1 MKRILIF
8 VTSLLVAV
16 SAMAE
21 SHATKPTLMVVPS
34 DAWCS
39 ENGYVQDFDN
49 QGTVERIPDYKR
61 ALQSDQNLML
71 AISKINDMM
80 ADRGFPLKDLESN
93 LKSIANRTAEMNMT
107 TSKSGSTIAQSPLDM
122 LKNTAKADIII
133 QLGWSVSENGPK
145 KTLTYILRGLD
156 SYTDKQIA
164 GASGSGA
171 PSLSSEVPV
180 LLEEAVVDKM
190 DEFTG
195 RLEEYFNDLFD
206 NGREGIFEVRVFDN
220 GSGLDLES
228 EFGGTEL
235 SEIIDDWMHQNT
247 VEHRYSQSESSEN
260 YMLFEQVRM
269 PLMDEKG
276 KAMTA
281 KVFADNLRKY
291 LKQTYQ
297 IESKTANRGLGR
309 AYLIIGE
316 K

>member
-1 MKRILIF
+1 MKRILFIA
-8 VTSLLVAV
+8 TSLLIAV

-34 DAWCS
+34 DAWCQ
-39 ENGYVQDFDN
+39 ENGYMQTYDN
-49 QGTVERIPDYKR
+49 QGTEELIPDYKK
-61 ALQSDQNLML
+61 ALQKDQNLLL
-71 AISKINDMM
+71 AIAKINEMM
-80 ADRGFPLKDLESN
+80 ADRGFTLKDLESN
-93 LKSIANRTAEMNMT
+93 LKSINNRNAEINMT
-107 TSKSGSTIAQSPLDM
+107 TNKSGATIAQSPMDL

-133 QLGWSVSENGPK
+133 QLGWSISENGPK

-171 PSLSSEVPV
+171 PSMSSDVPV
-180 LLEEAVVDKM
+180 LIEEAVLNKM

-195 RLEEYFNDLFD
+195 RLEDYFNDLFD
-206 NGREGIFEVRVFDN
+206 NGREAIFEVRVFDD
-220 GSGLDLES
+220 GSGVDLES
-228 EFGGTEL
+228 EYEGTEL
-235 SEIIDDWMHQNT
+235 GEIIDDWMNQNT

-269 PLMDEKG
+269 PLFDAKG
-276 KAMTA
+276 KSMTA
-281 KVFADNLRKY
+281 KNFADQLRKY

>member
-39 ENGYVQDFDN
+39 ENGYMQDYDN

-180 LLEEAVVDKM
+180 LLEEAVIDKM

-247 VEHRYSQSESSEN
+247 VEHRYSQSEASEN

-309 AYLIIGE
+309 AYLILGE

>member
-16 SAMAE
+16 SVMAE

-39 ENGYVQDFDN
+39 ENGYMQDYDN
-49 QGTVERIPDYKR
+49 QGTIERIPDYKR

-71 AISKINDMM
+71 AISKINEMM

-93 LKSIANRTAEMNMT
+93 LKSIANRTAEMNVT

-133 QLGWSVSENGPK
+133 QLGWSVSETGPK

-171 PSLSSEVPV
+171 PSMSSEVPV

-247 VEHRYSQSESSEN
+247 VEHRYSQSEASEN

-309 AYLIIGE
+309 AYLILGE

>member
-16 SAMAE
+16 SVMAE

-39 ENGYVQDFDN
+39 ENGYMQDFDN
-49 QGTVERIPDYKR
+49 QGTIERIPDYKR

-71 AISKINDMM
+71 AISKINEMM

-93 LKSIANRTAEMNMT
+93 LKSIANRTAEMNVT

-133 QLGWSVSENGPK
+133 QLGWSVSETGPK

-171 PSLSSEVPV
+171 PSMSSEVPV

-247 VEHRYSQSESSEN
+247 VEHRYSQSEASEN

-309 AYLIIGE
+309 AYLILGE

>member
-180 LLEEAVVDKM
+180 LLEEAVIDKM

-309 AYLIIGE
+309 AYLILGE

>member
-16 SAMAE
+16 SVMAE
-21 SHATKPTLMVVPS
+21 SHASKPTLMVVPS

-39 ENGYVQDFDN
+39 ENSYMQDYDN
-49 QGTVERIPDYKR
+49 QGTIERIPDYKR

-71 AISKINDMM
+71 AISKINEMM

-93 LKSIANRTAEMNMT
+93 LKSIANRTAEMNVT

-133 QLGWSVSENGPK
+133 QLGWSVSETGPK

-171 PSLSSEVPV
+171 PSMSSEVPV

-247 VEHRYSQSESSEN
+247 VEHRYSQSEASEN

-297 IESKTANRGLGR
+297 IEAKTANRGLGR
-309 AYLIIGE
+309 AYLILGE

>member
-1 MKRILIF
+1 M
-8 VTSLLVAV
+8 
-16 SAMAE
+16 
-21 SHATKPTLMVVPS
+21 
-34 DAWCS
+34 
-39 ENGYVQDFDN
+39 
-49 QGTVERIPDYKR
+49 
-61 ALQSDQNLML
+61 
-71 AISKINDMM
+71 
-80 ADRGFPLKDLESN
+80 
-93 LKSIANRTAEMNMT
+93 
-107 TSKSGSTIAQSPLDM
+107 
-122 LKNTAKADIII
+122 
-133 QLGWSVSENGPK
+133 
-145 KTLTYILRGLD
+145 
-156 SYTDKQIA
+156 
-164 GASGSGA
+164 
-171 PSLSSEVPV
+171 
-180 LLEEAVVDKM
+180 
-190 DEFTG
+190 
-195 RLEEYFNDLFD
+195 FD

-228 EFGGTEL
+228 EFSGTEL

-309 AYLIIGE
+309 AYLILGE

>member
-16 SAMAE
+16 SVMAE
-21 SHATKPTLMVVPS
+21 SHASKPTLMVVPS

-71 AISKINDMM
+71 AISKINEMM

-93 LKSIANRTAEMNMT
+93 LKSIANRTAEMNVT

-133 QLGWSVSENGPK
+133 QLGWSVSETGPK

-171 PSLSSEVPV
+171 PSMSSEVPV

-247 VEHRYSQSESSEN
+247 VEHRYSQSEASEN

-309 AYLIIGE
+309 AYLILGE

>member
-93 LKSIANRTAEMNMT
+93 LKSIANRTAEMNVT

-133 QLGWSVSENGPK
+133 QLGWSVSETGPK

-171 PSLSSEVPV
+171 PSMSSEVPV

-247 VEHRYSQSESSEN
+247 VEHRYSQSEASEN

>member
-21 SHATKPTLMVVPS
+21 SHAAKPTLMVVPS
-34 DAWCS
+34 DAWCN
-39 ENGYVQDFDN
+39 ENGYMQEFDN
-49 QGTVERIPDYKR
+49 QGTVELIPDYKK

-71 AISKINDMM
+71 AISKINEMM

-93 LKSIANRTAEMNMT
+93 LKSISNRTAEMNMT
-107 TSKSGSTIAQSPLDM
+107 TSKSGSTIAQSPMDM

-133 QLGWSVSENGPK
+133 QLGWSVTSNGPK
-145 KTLTYILRGLD
+145 QTLTYILRGLD

-171 PSLSSEVPV
+171 PSMSADVPV
-180 LLEEAVVDKM
+180 LLEEAVMDKM
-190 DEFTG
+190 DEFAG
-195 RLEEYFNDLFD
+195 RLDDYFNDLFS
-206 NGREGIFEVRVFDN
+206 NGREGVFEIRVFDN
-220 GSGLDLES
+220 GSGIDLES
-228 EFGGTEL
+228 EYNGMEL
-235 SEIIDDWMHQNT
+235 SEIIDDWMNQNT
-247 VEHRYSQSESSEN
+247 VEHRYSQSEASEN

-269 PLMDEKG
+269 PLNDVNG
-276 KAMTA
+276 KAVTA
-281 KVFADNLRKY
+281 KSFADQLRKY
-291 LKQTYQ
+291 LRNTFQ

>member
-16 SAMAE
+16 SVMAE

-133 QLGWSVSENGPK
+133 QLGWSVSETGPK

-171 PSLSSEVPV
+171 PSMSSEVPV

-247 VEHRYSQSESSEN
+247 VEHRYSQSEASEN

>member
-16 SAMAE
+16 SVMAE
-21 SHATKPTLMVVPS
+21 SHASKPTLMVVPS

-39 ENGYVQDFDN
+39 ENGYMQDYDN
-49 QGTVERIPDYKR
+49 QGTIERIPDYKR

-71 AISKINDMM
+71 AISKINEMM

-93 LKSIANRTAEMNMT
+93 LKSIANRTAEMNVT

-133 QLGWSVSENGPK
+133 QLGWSVSETGPK

-171 PSLSSEVPV
+171 PSMSSEVPV

-247 VEHRYSQSESSEN
+247 VEHRYSQSEASEN

-309 AYLIIGE
+309 AYLILGE

>member
-16 SAMAE
+16 SVMAE
-21 SHATKPTLMVVPS
+21 SHASKPTLMVVPS

-39 ENGYVQDFDN
+39 ENGYMQDYDN
-49 QGTVERIPDYKR
+49 QGTIERIPDYKR

-71 AISKINDMM
+71 AISKINEMM

-93 LKSIANRTAEMNMT
+93 LKSIANRTAEMNVT

-133 QLGWSVSENGPK
+133 QLGWSVSETGPK

-171 PSLSSEVPV
+171 PSMSSEVPV

-309 AYLIIGE
+309 AYLILGE

>member
-16 SAMAE
+16 SALAE

-39 ENGYVQDFDN
+39 ENGYMQDYDN

-71 AISKINDMM
+71 AISKINEMM

-93 LKSIANRTAEMNMT
+93 LKSIANRTAEMNVT

-133 QLGWSVSENGPK
+133 QLGWSVSETGPK

-171 PSLSSEVPV
+171 PSMSSEVPV
-180 LLEEAVVDKM
+180 LLEEAVIDKM

-195 RLEEYFNDLFD
+195 RL
-206 NGREGIFEVRVFDN
+206 
-220 GSGLDLES
+220 
-228 EFGGTEL
+228 
-235 SEIIDDWMHQNT
+235 
-247 VEHRYSQSESSEN
+247 
-260 YMLFEQVRM
+260 
-269 PLMDEKG
+269 
-276 KAMTA
+276 
-281 KVFADNLRKY
+281 
-291 LKQTYQ
+291 
-297 IESKTANRGLGR
+297 
-309 AYLIIGE
+309 
-316 K
+316 

>member
-1 MKRILIF
+1 
-8 VTSLLVAV
+8 
-16 SAMAE
+16 
-21 SHATKPTLMVVPS
+21 MVVPS

-39 ENGYVQDFDN
+39 ENGYMQDYDN
-49 QGTVERIPDYKR
+49 QGTIERIPDYKR

-71 AISKINDMM
+71 AISKINEMM

-93 LKSIANRTAEMNMT
+93 LKSIANRTAEMNVT

-133 QLGWSVSENGPK
+133 QLGWSVSETGPK

-171 PSLSSEVPV
+171 PSMSSEVPV

-247 VEHRYSQSESSEN
+247 VEHRYSQSEASEN

-309 AYLIIGE
+309 AYLILGE